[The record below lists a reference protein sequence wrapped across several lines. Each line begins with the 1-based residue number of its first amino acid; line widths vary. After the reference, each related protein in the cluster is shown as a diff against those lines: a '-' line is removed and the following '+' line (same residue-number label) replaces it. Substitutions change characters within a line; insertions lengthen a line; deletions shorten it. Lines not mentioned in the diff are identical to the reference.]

1 MILFSSAL
9 SCFLQDL
16 PLKRW
21 VLALFIFIPKLYNL
35 KFAAIEGTIQII
47 AQVWAE
53 INEYGIC
60 WNF

>member
-21 VLALFIFIPKLYNL
+21 VQALFMFIPKLYNL
-35 KFAAIEGTIQII
+35 EFAAIEGAIQII
-47 AQVWAE
+47 TQVWAE
-53 INEYGIC
+53 INKYGIC